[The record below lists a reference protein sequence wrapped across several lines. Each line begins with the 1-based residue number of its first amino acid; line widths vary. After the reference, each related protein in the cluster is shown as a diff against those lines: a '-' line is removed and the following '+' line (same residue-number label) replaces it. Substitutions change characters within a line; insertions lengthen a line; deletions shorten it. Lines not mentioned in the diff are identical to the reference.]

1 MSMTATGLIIDAL
14 SMSSRTS
21 KDTSVA
27 MLQSSMKHDPSSQ
40 TESKEVDRACT
51 ENCNED
57 AENITQ
63 GEKRK
68 FSYCHEELD
77 SRSQSRGALEKLAEV
92 QVEIDDTSD
101 GILSNE
107 DFQRIKELKVYLLF

>member
-1 MSMTATGLIIDAL
+1 MTATGLITDAL
-14 SMSSRTS
+14 STSSLTS
-21 KDTSVA
+21 KDTSLA
-27 MLQSSMKHDPSSQ
+27 MLQSSMNHDPSSQ
-40 TESKEVDRACT
+40 TKSKVEVDRACT

-77 SRSQSRGALEKLAEV
+77 SRSQGRGALEKLAEA

>member
-1 MSMTATGLIIDAL
+1 MSMTSTGLVIDAL
-14 SMSSRTS
+14 SMSSHTS
-21 KDTSVA
+21 KDTSLA
-27 MLQSSMKHDPSSQ
+27 MLQSSMKHDPSSK
-40 TESKEVDRACT
+40 TESKEVDRACA
-51 ENCNED
+51 ENCKED

-77 SRSQSRGALEKLAEV
+77 SRSQGRGALEKLAEA